1 MLKFYIYISL
11 LLIIIMLLFKCF
23 YLDLYSP
30 KKVKTIALITILV
43 MGLRYAVLLTLFLVS
58 NIKYLYLLK
67 PLFFMNLIGVPLI
80 ILIVLYIF
88 MKGHIIN
95 FSYIFIIAGV
105 VIALYISMMLKCTCF
120 LQSSNNLG
128 YTMVFSQDTY
138 IYWVYIGINTIT
150 LFLAISF
157 INKTYTNRIGMSIV
171 ILASIVTIIEYIVW
185 ITGIVLITEN
195 IIGDMLWIIA
205 LMYALN
211 RVKKKA

>member
-11 LLIIIMLLFKCF
+11 LLIIIILLFKCF

-43 MGLRYAVLLTLFLVS
+43 MGLRYAALLILFLVS

-95 FSYIFIIAGV
+95 FSYIFITAGV
-105 VIALYISMMLKCTCF
+105 IIALYISMMLKCTCF
-120 LQSSNNLG
+120 LQNSSNVG
-128 YTMVFSQDTY
+128 YTMVFAQDTY
-138 IYWVYIGINTIT
+138 IYWVYIGINTIA
-150 LFLAISF
+150 LFLSISF
-157 INKTYTNRIGMSIV
+157 INKTYTNRIGISIV
-171 ILASIVTIIEYIVW
+171 ILASIATIIEYIVW
-185 ITGIVLITEN
+185 IAGIILIAEN
-195 IIGDMLWIIA
+195 VIGDTLWIIA

-211 RVKKKA
+211 RIKKKA

>member
-11 LLIIIMLLFKCF
+11 LLIIIILLFKCF

-43 MGLRYAVLLTLFLVS
+43 MGLRYAALLILFLVS

-95 FSYIFIIAGV
+95 FSCIFI
-105 VIALYISMMLKCTCF
+105 ALGISIILYVSIMLKCTCF
-120 LQSSNNLG
+120 LQNSSNIG
-128 YTMVFSQDTY
+128 YTMIFAQDTY

-157 INKTYTNRIGMSIV
+157 INKTYINRIGMSIV
-171 ILASIVTIIEYIVW
+171 ILASIATIIEYIVW
-185 ITGIVLITEN
+185 IAGIVLIAEN

-205 LMYALN
+205 LIYALN

>member
-11 LLIIIMLLFKCF
+11 LLIIIILLFKCF

-43 MGLRYAVLLTLFLVS
+43 MGLRYAALLILFLVS

-95 FSYIFIIAGV
+95 FSYIFI
-105 VIALYISMMLKCTCF
+105 ALGISIILYVSMMLKCTCF
-120 LQSSNNLG
+120 LQNSSNIG
-128 YTMVFSQDTY
+128 YTMVFAQDTY

-157 INKTYTNRIGMSIV
+157 INKTYINRIGMSIV
-171 ILASIVTIIEYIVW
+171 ILASIATIIEYIVW
-185 ITGIVLITEN
+185 IAGIVLIAEN
-195 IIGDMLWIIA
+195 IIGDMLWITA

>member
-11 LLIIIMLLFKCF
+11 LLIIIILLFKCF

-43 MGLRYAVLLTLFLVS
+43 MGLRYAALLILFLVS

-95 FSYIFIIAGV
+95 FSYIFI
-105 VIALYISMMLKCTCF
+105 ALGISIILYVSMMLKCTCF
-120 LQSSNNLG
+120 LQNSSNTG
-128 YTMVFSQDTY
+128 YTMVFAQDTY

-157 INKTYTNRIGMSIV
+157 INKTYINRIGMSIV
-171 ILASIVTIIEYIVW
+171 ILASIATIIEYIVW
-185 ITGIVLITEN
+185 IAGIVLIAGN

-211 RVKKKA
+211 RIKKKV

>member
-105 VIALYISMMLKCTCF
+105 IIALYISMMLKCTCF
-120 LQSSNNLG
+120 LQNSNNLG

-150 LFLAISF
+150 LFLAVSF

-185 ITGIVLITEN
+185 ITGIVLIAEN

>member
-11 LLIIIMLLFKCF
+11 LLIIIILLFKCF

-43 MGLRYAVLLTLFLVS
+43 MGLRYAALLILFLVS

-95 FSYIFIIAGV
+95 FSYIFIALGIS
-105 VIALYISMMLKCTCF
+105 IILYIYMMLKCTCF
-120 LQSSNNLG
+120 LQNSSNIG
-128 YTMVFSQDTY
+128 YTMVFAQDTY

-150 LFLAISF
+150 LFFAISF
-157 INKTYTNRIGMSIV
+157 INKTYINRIGMSIV
-171 ILASIVTIIEYIVW
+171 ILASIATIIEYIVW
-185 ITGIVLITEN
+185 IAGIVLIAEN

-211 RVKKKA
+211 RVKKKV